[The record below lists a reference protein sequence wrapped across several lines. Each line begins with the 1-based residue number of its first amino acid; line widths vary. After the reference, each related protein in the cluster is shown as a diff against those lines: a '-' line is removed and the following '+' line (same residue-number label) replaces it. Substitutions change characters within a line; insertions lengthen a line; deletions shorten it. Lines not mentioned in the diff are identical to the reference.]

1 MNAAPR
7 ETVVLIHGL
16 WMTGMESVLL
26 RSRLRDE
33 YGFDV
38 QQFSYRTVNDG
49 LADNV
54 SALHAFLRDL
64 PDEPLHLVGH
74 SLGGLIALHTLQR
87 HPEPRVRRVVAL
99 GTPFLGSAAARA
111 VSRWPFGETI
121 LGATVRDSVLTA
133 GLARWD
139 GPQQIGVIAG
149 TLGMGLGQL
158 FDRLAEPND
167 GTITVEET
175 RLPGV
180 TDHLELEVSHTG
192 ILVSAAVAEQTAH
205 FLRQGSFR
213 HDC

>member
-26 RSRLRDE
+26 RLRLRDE

-87 HPEPRVRRVVAL
+87 HPEPIAVVTALIDKVEVDRFQRVA
-99 GTPFLGSAAARA
+99 S
-111 VSRWPFGETI
+111 GE
-121 LGATVRDSVLTA
+121 LVRLD
-133 GLARWD
+133 
-139 GPQQIGVIAG
+139 
-149 TLGMGLGQL
+149 
-158 FDRLAEPND
+158 
-167 GTITVEET
+167 
-175 RLPGV
+175 
-180 TDHLELEVSHTG
+180 
-192 ILVSAAVAEQTAH
+192 
-205 FLRQGSFR
+205 
-213 HDC
+213 